1 MSKLALISITL
12 SALVFAVL
20 LPYLEISATH
30 LLSPDW
36 PAHAR
41 FHNAWQLLTNAAL
54 SIFALFL
61 VWKGPTPR
69 VGMGIALII
78 NVSLLI
84 ALITGSFYGGST
96 IVNSGGS
103 ELAVGGINIAAIVI
117 GFLTVLLLMG
127 YRAVSNSPE
136 NNTSI

>member
-12 SALVFAVL
+12 SALVFVVL
-20 LPYLEISATH
+20 LPYLEISDTH
-30 LLSPDW
+30 LLNPDW
-36 PAHAR
+36 LAHAR

-54 SIFALFL
+54 SIFALYL
-61 VWKGPTPR
+61 VWNGSTPK

-96 IVNSGGS
+96 IVISSGS
-103 ELAVGGINIAAIVI
+103 ELAVGGINSAAIVI
-117 GFLTVLLLMG
+117 GFSTVLLLMG

-136 NNTSI
+136 NYARK